1 MINIYDFDD
10 TIYDGD
16 SSIDFFKYSIK
27 KNKKV
32 LLTIPSILFAFV
44 LYMLKI
50 KEKEYFKSK
59 FFSFVK
65 YFDNIEKVVD
75 DFWKG
80 NYYKIKEFYIKCHKD
95 TDIIISASPEF
106 LLKPVS
112 KKYKFKLVG
121 SKVNVKTGKFE
132 KNCYGEEK
140 VKRLNKLGY
149 KNCNKFYSDSLSDL
163 PLKNISKEAYIV
175 KGNNIINWVDY
186 KESKKKKIIK
196 LFLDRDFFVFLFIG
210 VINVFNGVVISL
222 LYSNIFDDITSYIL
236 GFITSMTISYV
247 LNSFLNFKESLTLH
261 KYYKFTISNI
271 PNFII
276 QLISLLLLLKGIN
289 IPKVISY
296 FVSACIAVPI
306 TYVLVK
312 VNVFRK
318 ENL

>member
-16 SSIDFFKYSIK
+16 SSVDFFKYCLKI
-27 KNKKV
+27 NKKV
-32 LLTIPSILFAFV
+32 LFTIPSILFAFI

-65 YFDNIEKVVD
+65 YFENIESVVD
-75 DFWKG
+75 DFWKY
-80 NYYKIKEFYIKCHKD
+80 NDCKVKDFYKKQYKD

-112 KKYKFKLVG
+112 KKYKFELIA
-121 SKVNVKTGKFE
+121 SKVSTKTGEFE

-140 VKRLNKLGY
+140 VERLKEFGY
-149 KNCNKFYSDSLSDL
+149 NTCNKFYSDSLSDL
-163 PLKNISKEAYIV
+163 PLKNIAKEAYIV
-175 KGNNIINWVDY
+175 KGDIIIIWDDY

-196 LFLDRDFFVFLFIG
+196 LFFDRDFIVFLVIG
-210 VINVFNGVVISL
+210 VVNVFNGVVISL
-222 LYSNIFDDITSYIL
+222 LYSKIFDDITSYIL
-236 GFITSMTISYV
+236 GFITSMTISYI
-247 LNSFLNFKESLTLH
+247 LNSYLNFKDKLSMY
-261 KYYKFTISNI
+261 KYYRFALSNI

-276 QLISLLLLLKGIN
+276 QITSLILLLKGIH
-289 IPKVISY
+289 IPKLISY
-296 FVSACIAVPI
+296 LVSACIAVPI

-312 VNVFRK
+312 INVFRK
-318 ENL
+318 VK

>member
-16 SSIDFFKYSIK
+16 SSVEFFKYCLK

-32 LLTIPSILFAFV
+32 LFTIPSILFAFA

-65 YFDNIEKVVD
+65 YFDNIEKEVES
-75 DFWKG
+75 FWKE
-80 NYYKIKEFYIKCHKD
+80 NYCKIKDFYIKEHKD

-112 KKYKFKLVG
+112 KKYKFKLIA
-121 SKVNVKTGKFE
+121 SKVSTKTGEFE

-140 VKRLNKLGY
+140 VKRLNEFGY
-149 KNCNKFYSDSLSDL
+149 EKCNKFYSDSLSDL
-163 PLKNISKEAYIV
+163 PLKNIAKKSYIV
-175 KGNNIINWVDY
+175 KENKIINWEDY

-196 LFLDRDFFVFLFIG
+196 FFLDRDFIVFLFIG

-247 LNSFLNFKESLTLH
+247 LNSYLNFKEKLSFD
-261 KYYKFTISNI
+261 KYYKFSVSNI

-276 QLISLLLLLKGIN
+276 QIISLILLLKGIN

-296 FVSACIAVPI
+296 LVSACIAVPI
-306 TYVLVK
+306 TYILVK
-312 VNVFRK
+312 LNVFRK
-318 ENL
+318 EN

>member
-16 SSIDFFKYSIK
+16 SSVDFFKYCLK
-27 KNKKV
+27 RNKKV
-32 LLTIPSILFAFV
+32 LFAIPSILFAFI

-65 YFDNIEKVVD
+65 YYENIENVVD
-75 DFWKG
+75 DFWKH
-80 NYYKIKEFYIKCHKD
+80 NEYKIKKFYKKQHKD

-112 KKYKFKLVG
+112 KKYKFKLIAT
-121 SKVNVKTGKFE
+121 KVSTITGEFE

-140 VKRLNKLGY
+140 VKRLKELGY
-149 KNCNKFYSDSLSDL
+149 NTCNKFYSDSLSDL
-163 PLKNISKEAYIV
+163 PLKNIAKKSFIV
-175 KGNNIINWVDY
+175 IGNNIIKWDDY

-196 LFLDRDFFVFLFIG
+196 LFFDRDFIVFLFIG
-210 VINVFNGVVISL
+210 IINVFNGVVISL
-222 LYSNIFDDITSYIL
+222 LYSKIFNDITSYIL
-236 GFITSMTISYV
+236 GFITSMTISYI
-247 LNSFLNFKESLTLH
+247 LNSYLNFKDRLSFN
-261 KYYKFTISNI
+261 KYYKFALSNI

-276 QLISLLLLLKGIN
+276 QITSLILLLRGIN

-296 FVSACIAVPI
+296 LVSACIAVPI
-306 TYVLVK
+306 TYALVK
-312 VNVFRK
+312 INVFRK
-318 ENL
+318 VK

>member
-16 SSIDFFKYSIK
+16 SSIDFFKYCLK
-27 KNKKV
+27 RNKKV
-32 LLTIPSILFAFV
+32 LFTLPSIFFAFG

-59 FFSFVK
+59 FFAFVK
-65 YFDNIEKVVD
+65 YFDNIESVVN
-75 DFWKG
+75 DFWKD
-80 NYYKIKEFYIKCHKD
+80 NYCKIKEFYKVEHKD

-112 KKYKFKLVG
+112 KKYKFELIA
-121 SKVNVKTGKFE
+121 SKVSLKTGEFE

-140 VKRLNKLGY
+140 VKRLNEFGY
-149 KNCNKFYSDSLSDL
+149 NTCNKFYSDSLSDL
-163 PLKNISKEAYIV
+163 PLKNISKQSYIV
-175 KGNNIINWVDY
+175 KGDNIINWDDY

-196 LFLDRDFFVFLFIG
+196 LFFDRDFIVFLFIG

-222 LYSNIFDDITSYIL
+222 LYSKIFDDISSYIL
-236 GFITSMTISYV
+236 GFITSMTISYI
-247 LNSFLNFKESLTLH
+247 LNSYLNFKDKLSLN
-261 KYYKFTISNI
+261 KYYRFALSNI

-276 QLISLLLLLKGIN
+276 QITSLILLLKGIH
-289 IPKVISY
+289 IPKLISY
-296 FVSACIAVPI
+296 LVSACIAVPI

-312 VNVFRK
+312 INVFRK
-318 ENL
+318 VK